1 MARKRG
7 RITVQHQPTGAE
19 RGMMRGM
26 GVVHAIIGF
35 VFVVVSVTE
44 IIPSAGFFGLPF
56 LAGGLFFAINGIRLA
71 VSKNDV
77 AHRVGYDV
85 ETDLDRSIVGIME
98 DVEEGSVSPDSPD
111 HNHISSIGPDPQKR
125 LEQLERLKEAGLI
138 TREEYDQKRKEIL
151 AEL

>member
-26 GVVHAIIGF
+26 GVVHAIVGL

-44 IIPSAGFFGLPF
+44 IIPSAGLFGLPF
-56 LAGGLFFAINGIRLA
+56 LAGGLFFAVNGIRLS

-98 DVEEGSVSPDSPD
+98 DVEEKFNSDSPE
-111 HNHISSIGPDPQKR
+111 HQHISSIGPDPQKR
-125 LEQLERLKEAGLI
+125 LEQLERLKEAGLV